1 MRTGTAYPE
10 AQIKVSAPFEDRPK
24 YKSVDIS
31 HSISMASVLNI
42 ENLLRFKFCFGS
54 NVSLVD
60 SRSKIRSATE
70 PSSGTVHLLGCRSH
84 YVSILAFGSQA
95 GVVHESFV
103 VAV

>member
-10 AQIKVSAPFEDRPK
+10 AQIKVSAPSGDRPK
-24 YKSVDIS
+24 YKWWIYRTQLL
-31 HSISMASVLNI
+31 MASVLTI